1 MECKGEEE
9 RKEYRIDSM
18 GSLALALDN
27 RILGLCAGSE
37 TSGRYFVSF
46 ASWEWRDA

>member
-18 GSLALALDN
+18 GSLVLALDS
-27 RILGLCAGSE
+27 RILGLCAGSD
-37 TSGRYFVSF
+37 TLSQCFI
-46 ASWEWRDA
+46 